1 MQEPSSTKT
10 SDAKTRIVPVSHPKM
25 LVKLR
30 PLRNG
35 RIRLICHTSKRL
47 IWLIDMTDQEA
58 LALQA
63 AINDTMIEA
72 DKANDQQA

>member
-10 SDAKTRIVPVSHPKM
+10 SKTRIVPVSHPKM

-30 PLRNG
+30 PLQNG

-63 AINDTMIEA
+63 AINDAMIEA

>member
-25 LVKLR
+25 IVKLR
-30 PLRNG
+30 PLITG
-35 RIRLICHTSKRL
+35 RIRLTCHTSNRM

-63 AINDTMIEA
+63 AINDALIEA
-72 DKANDQQA
+72 DKAHDQQA